1 MQVKILYTIG
11 HTTTARITAD
21 EGETLTREAIEERF
35 FHPFGGSI
43 QGMTETVANVVW
55 YED

>member
-1 MQVKILYTIG
+1 MQVKIIHTIG

-21 EGETLTREAIEERF
+21 EGETLTKEAIEKRF
-35 FHPFGGSI
+35 FYPFGGVI